1 MKLKV
6 GTLVRWKPDGD
17 VGIVLGFLGD
27 ADWWSG
33 FDFVDDERS
42 LYRDNLII
50 KWAGS
55 KFHGFDCT
63 LLPTHPDLEV
73 IGIFS
78 E

>member
-50 KWAGS
+50 KWAKLDDYDDTIRS
-55 KFHGFDCT
+55 S
-63 LLPTHPDLEV
+63 HPDLEV